1 MASGDVERGERA
13 QGAAGDDFASAFAPA
28 FAGGLLP
35 AVVQDATSGEVLMLA
50 WMNEEAWAKTLET
63 GEAHFWSRSRRELWH
78 KGGTSGHVQRVQA
91 VRLDCDSD
99 AILLL
104 VEQVG
109 GAACHTGH
117 RTCFFRE
124 WRKGRVAPCA
134 PVVFDPAAVYGAGA
148 ASRNEP
154 ATGLDSGINTRP
166 NSGPNSGQGSDA

>member
-1 MASGDVERGERA
+1 MTSGEAQAGTLAQRA
-13 QGAAGDDFASAFAPA
+13 AEAGFAPA

-35 AVVQDATSGEVLMLA
+35 AVVQDAASGEVLMLA
-50 WMNEEAWAKTLET
+50 WMNEEAWARTLES

-78 KGGTSGHVQRVQA
+78 KGGTSGHVQRVLA

-124 WRKGRVAPCA
+124 WRGGVVAPCA
-134 PVVFDPAAVYGAGA
+134 PVIFDPATVYGAPAAREQHGPHGA
-148 ASRNEP
+148 A
-154 ATGLDSGINTRP
+154 
-166 NSGPNSGQGSDA
+166 GPNSSQGSDA

>member
-1 MASGDVERGERA
+1 MKRGCA
-13 QGAAGDDFASAFAPA
+13 TAATPAPGAPGSDFAPA

-35 AVVQDATSGEVLMLA
+35 AVVQDAASGEVLMLA
-50 WMNEEAWAKTLET
+50 WMNEEAWARTFET

-78 KGGTSGHVQRVQA
+78 KGGTSGHVQRVLA

-124 WRKGRVAPCA
+124 WRAGRVAPCA
-134 PVVFDPAAVYGAGA
+134 PVMFDPAAVYGASA
-148 ASRNEP
+148 ASRKN
-154 ATGLDSGINTRP
+154 SV
-166 NSGPNSGQGSDA
+166 SGPDSGQGSDA